1 MNKSSG
7 VERRMSTVG
16 SCAHASQ
23 TLHDGAHTHAHMF
36 AGSGEQEVNEAL
48 DNAGPG
54 WANFSQ
60 DLSTCRAAL
69 AALQLLQ
76 EEQFL
81 QQNVL
86 DCAQAGSAT
95 ISLYLLSPSL
105 SDLFAQMYFACCRR
119 AVSIAAK
126 AGSAPTRL

>member
-23 TLHDGAHTHAHMF
+23 TLHDFSTHAHMF

-95 ISLYLLSPSL
+95 ISLYLPSPLL